1 MIAIHCSQ
9 AEDADKAEEA
19 VDAKAEDESL
29 PQTESTADGDSEVP
43 AAQAEDSAKEPD
55 EPLKQEN
62 SEGKIQKVQFLICHQ
77 CQSAWAFGRP
87 FIFY

>member
-1 MIAIHCSQ
+1 
-9 AEDADKAEEA
+9 
-19 VDAKAEDESL
+19 L

-62 SEGKIQKVQFLICHQ
+62 SEGKI
-77 CQSAWAFGRP
+77 
-87 FIFY
+87 